1 MELFWHRR
9 DLRLADNVGLAAAA
23 DRCGA
28 GGDANDDVIETGT
41 DGDVTETD
49 AVAGMFVFDDDVL
62 AHASDVR
69 VRRLLDGLAALRAD
83 YRDRGSDLLVAH
95 GDPTAVLP
103 AVADAL
109 DAERVVWNRDYSG
122 LARRRD
128 TAVRRSLADADIDR
142 EAHHDAVLHTPDS
155 IRTNA
160 GDPYSVYTYY
170 WKKWTDREV
179 DDPASTPGG
188 AALTDP
194 EPLRAAV
201 ERVEEEEAVTDGG
214 VGADHV
220 AVGDLPSLT
229 ALGFSAPDADIGPAG
244 TAAARDRLDDFL
256 DEAVFAYDAE
266 RDYPA
271 REATSRLSTFLK
283 YGEIGV
289 REVYAATEA
298 AMGRAE
304 ERVRDGAGD
313 EGDGDGTA
321 SGGDADGGEGP
332 VTAVEE
338 YQQQLAWREFY
349 TQVLFHNPEV
359 VTTNYKTYE
368 EGIDWRDD
376 PEEIAAWK
384 RGETGYPIVDAG
396 MRQLRAEAFM
406 HNRVRMI
413 VASFLTK
420 DLLADWRHG
429 YDHFRER
436 LADHDTAN
444 DNGGWQWAAS
454 TGTDAQPYFRIFN
467 PMTQGERYDPDA
479 EYVKKYVPELRGL
492 DADLIHGWHELS
504 PTQRANA
511 APEYPKP
518 IIDHSERR
526 EKALAMYKRA
536 RGEDPEE

>member
-9 DLRLADNVGLAAAA
+9 DLRLADNVGLATAA
-23 DRCGA
+23 DRS
-28 GGDANDDVIETGT
+28 ET
-41 DGDVTETD
+41 DGDG
-49 AVAGMFVFDDDVL
+49 VAGMFVFDDDVL
-62 AHASDVR
+62 ANASDVR

-83 YRDRGSDLLVAH
+83 YRDRGSDLLVAR

-128 TAVRRSLADADIDR
+128 AAVRRALDDAEIDR

-179 DDPASTPGG
+179 DDPVPTPAGEVL
-188 AALTDP
+188 ADP

-201 ERVEEEEAVTDGG
+201 DRVAEGAVTDGG
-214 VGADHV
+214 VGTDRV

-229 ALGFSAPDADIGPAG
+229 ALGFSEPDADIGPAG
-244 TAAARDRLDDFL
+244 TAAARDRLEGFL
-256 DEAVFAYDAE
+256 DETVFAYDAE

-271 REATSRLSTFLK
+271 RDATSRLSAFLK
-283 YGEIGV
+283 YGEIGI
-289 REVYAATEA
+289 REVYASTEKA
-298 AMGRAE
+298 VDRAE
-304 ERVRDGAGD
+304 ERVGDGAGG
-313 EGDGDGTA
+313 ERDGNSAA
-321 SGGDADGGEGP
+321 SESDADGDEGP
-332 VTAVEE
+332 VAAVEE

-359 VTTNYKTYE
+359 VSSNYKTYE

-376 PEEIAAWK
+376 STEIAAWK

-429 YDHFRER
+429 YAHFRER

-479 EYVKKYVPELRGL
+479 EYIREHVPELRGL

-511 APEYPKP
+511 APDYPAP
-518 IIDHSERR
+518 IVDHSERR
-526 EKALAMYKRA
+526 EAALAMYKRA

>member
-23 DRCGA
+23 DRG
-28 GGDANDDVIETGT
+28 E
-41 DGDVTETD
+41 
-49 AVAGMFVFDDDVL
+49 VAGVFVFDDDVL

-69 VRRLLDGLAALRAD
+69 VRRLLDGLASLRDD
-83 YRDRGSDLLVAH
+83 YRDRDSDLLVAR
-95 GDPTAVLP
+95 GDPETVLP
-103 AVADAL
+103 ELAESL
-109 DAERVVWNRDYSG
+109 DADRVVWNRDYSG
-122 LARRRD
+122 LARERD
-128 TAVRRSLADADIDR
+128 AEVRKALNEAGIER

-170 WKKWTDREV
+170 WRKWTDRE
-179 DDPASTPGG
+179 
-188 AALTDP
+188 TDP
-194 EPLRAAV
+194 PAPTPEPRDLVDADSLTAA
-201 ERVEEEEAVTDGG
+201 ADGDDGAFADGG
-214 VGADHV
+214 VAADRV
-220 AVGDLPSLT
+220 AVGDLPSPEE
-229 ALGFSAPDADIGPAG
+229 LGFAEPDADVGPAG
-244 TAAARDRLDDFL
+244 TEAARERLDAFL
-256 DEAVFAYDAE
+256 DEAVFSYDAE

-271 REATSRLSTFLK
+271 RGATSRMSAFLK

-289 REVYAATEA
+289 REAYEATERAMA
-298 AMGRAE
+298 AAE
-304 ERVRDGAGD
+304 ERAAENDGDGSDGGD
-313 EGDGDGTA
+313 SGGDGD
-321 SGGDADGGEGP
+321 DDGP
-332 VTAVEE
+332 INAVEE

-349 TQVLFHNPEV
+349 TQVLYHNPQV
-359 VTTNYKTYE
+359 VTENYKEYE
-368 EGIDWRDD
+368 EGIEWRDD

-384 RGETGYPIVDAG
+384 RGETGYPVVDAG
-396 MRQLRAEAFM
+396 MRQLREEGFM

-479 EYVKKYVPELRGL
+479 EYIREYVPELRGV
-492 DADLIHGWHELS
+492 DADLIHEWHELS

-511 APEYPKP
+511 APEYPAP
-518 IIDHSERR
+518 IVDHSERR
-526 EKALAMYKRA
+526 EEALAMYKRA
-536 RGEDPEE
+536 RGEDVDE

>member
-9 DLRLADNVGLAAAA
+9 DLRLTDNVGLAAAA
-23 DRCGA
+23 DRG
-28 GGDANDDVIETGT
+28 
-41 DGDVTETD
+41 
-49 AVAGMFVFDDDVL
+49 AVAGVFVFDDDVL

-69 VRRLLDGLAALRAD
+69 VRRLLDGLAALRDD
-83 YRDRGSDLLVAH
+83 YRDRGGDLLVAR
-95 GDPTAVLP
+95 GDPATVLP
-103 AVADAL
+103 ELADAL
-109 DAERVVWNRDYSG
+109 DADRVVWNRDYSG
-122 LARRRD
+122 LARERD
-128 TAVRRSLADADIDR
+128 AEVRRALNEAGIER

-170 WKKWTDREV
+170 WRKWTDREKDPPAPTPEAGDLV
-179 DDPASTPGG
+179 DADALAAAVESDDGALADGG
-188 AALTDP
+188 AATDP
-194 EPLRAAV
+194 
-201 ERVEEEEAVTDGG
+201 
-214 VGADHV
+214 V
-220 AVGDLPSLT
+220 AVGDLP
-229 ALGFSAPDADIGPAG
+229 APDDLGFAEPDADVGPAG
-244 TAAARDRLDDFL
+244 TEAARERLDAFL
-256 DEAVFAYDAE
+256 DAAVFSYDAE

-271 REATSRLSTFLK
+271 REATSRMSAFLK

-289 REVYAATEA
+289 REAYEATGEAMAA
-298 AMGRAE
+298 AE
-304 ERVRDGAGD
+304 ERVASGNGAAG
-313 EGDGDGTA
+313 E
-321 SGGDADGGEGP
+321 GGDAEDEDGP
-332 VTAVEE
+332 VAAVEE

-349 TQVLFHNPEV
+349 TQVLYHNPEV
-359 VTTNYKTYE
+359 VAENYKEYE
-368 EGIDWRDD
+368 EGIEWRDD

-396 MRQLRAEAFM
+396 MRQLREEAFM

-429 YDHFRER
+429 YEHFRER

-467 PMTQGERYDPDA
+467 PMTQGERYDPEA
-479 EYVKKYVPELRGL
+479 EYITEYVPELRGL

-511 APEYPKP
+511 APGYPAP
-518 IIDHSERR
+518 IVDHSERR
-526 EKALAMYKRA
+526 EDALAMYKRA